1 MEEELIILAVYINVD
16 GMSSSQ
22 TDAMI
27 MNFKNIYLDNFK
39 DVQGKKIKT
48 LYFPVKN
55 QETKVEC
62 IYPVRSV
69 PNVESELLNL
79 YKLLLNGQTKD
90 DVEVKELILDV
101 ERKLKLLKLKGVE

>member
-1 MEEELIILAVYINVD
+1 MEEELIILAIYINVD
-16 GMSSSQ
+16 GMSPV
-22 TDAMI
+22 
-27 MNFKNIYLDNFK
+27 
-39 DVQGKKIKT
+39 DVQQVMGDIITNYEKTYEDVLTKKIKS

-90 DVEVKELILDV
+90 DDEVKKIILDV
-101 ERKLKLLKLKGVE
+101 ERKLKLIKLKGV